1 MTDDDRT
8 PVILDTSAPPDSGYV
23 LQVAEA
29 IPEAFRVLNE
39 QTLHREALQEPQD
52 AHQVILDLAMAHSRE
67 PQLLDQLAIRL
78 AGMAARGE
86 IRADGEDPLPLLIAS
101 VRLRADKARGLAE
114 ELHEALSSLAVAT
127 SHLKAAGEGS
137 DG

>member
-1 MTDDDRT
+1 MTDDDRH
-8 PVILDTSAPPDSGYV
+8 PVILSTTAPPSPDYV
-23 LQVAEA
+23 HEVAAA
-29 IPEAFRVLNE
+29 IPKAFDVLNH
-39 QTLHREALQEPQD
+39 QTLHREALTEPQD
-52 AHQVILDLAMAHSRE
+52 AHQVVLDLAVAHSRE
-67 PQLLDQLAIRL
+67 PQLLDQLATRL

-114 ELHEALSSLAVAT
+114 ELHKALAVLAAAT

>member
-1 MTDDDRT
+1 MTDDDRH
-8 PVILDTSAPPDSGYV
+8 PVILSTTAPPSPDYV
-23 LQVAEA
+23 HEVAAA

-39 QTLHREALQEPQD
+39 QTLHREALTEPQD
-52 AHQVILDLAMAHSRE
+52 AHQVVLDLAVAHSRE
-67 PQLLDQLAIRL
+67 PQLLDQLATRL

-86 IRADGEDPLPLLIAS
+86 IRADGEDPLPLLIAA

-114 ELHEALSSLAVAT
+114 ELHEALAVLAAAT